1 MRPFSKA
8 TIPRTSTSWC
18 SNSTEVCLTFF
29 QRLHST
35 TTLLLAATPPGATF
49 PGLGFSQLLMPSTAT
64 FSDALQSPLLQALA
78 SFAAMRLRSLLQ
90 ALAKALEYS
99 QVELK
104 ILTGAAK
111 LSSARDASA
120 QVFCHVCCPIR
131 RPLWP
136 SASLHFF
143 QARRAHGLWPNRFS
157 DRLPRGQEWLGLF
170 MEEVSN

>member
-1 MRPFSKA
+1 MHTSFFLVPSSFFQRRRSNTSTVRAVRPFSKA

-35 TTLLLAATPPGATF
+35 TTLLLAATPGALPTF
-49 PGLGFSQLLMPSTAT
+49 PDLGFSQLLMPSTAT
-64 FSDALQSPLLQALA
+64 FSDALRSPVSTSPGAC
-78 SFAAMRLRSLLQ
+78 FAGCSHAFAFSSPGSRKS
-90 ALAKALEYS
+90 LEYS

-104 ILTGAAK
+104 ILTGAAN

-131 RPLWP
+131 RPLSSMSP
-136 SASLHFF
+136 
-143 QARRAHGLWPNRFS
+143 
-157 DRLPRGQEWLGLF
+157 
-170 MEEVSN
+170 

>member
-1 MRPFSKA
+1 VFKQYGSLA
-8 TIPRTSTSWC
+8 H
-18 SNSTEVCLTFF
+18 FF

-35 TTLLLAATPPGATF
+35 TTLLLVLAATPPGALPTTF

-64 FSDALQSPLLQALA
+64 FSDALQSPFLQALA

-104 ILTGAAK
+104 ILTGAAN
-111 LSSARDASA
+111 LSSARDDASA

-131 RPLWP
+131 RPLLFCP
-136 SASLHFF
+136 CLCSLVLHFTFSNLVELMGFSPIGF
-143 QARRAHGLWPNRFS
+143 QITY
-157 DRLPRGQEWLGLF
+157 RGIRNG
-170 MEEVSN
+170 